1 MLSSEEAAN
10 LWQVYKSTK
19 SPGLKDQIILKYLP
33 LVRYVA
39 GRVAITLPPHVEL
52 DDLISYGVFG
62 LMEAVDRFL
71 PERGVK
77 FETYAVARIRGAI
90 LDGLRAFDWV
100 PVSVRQRTREVER
113 AFAAVERREG
123 RAATD
128 EEVREYLGLSEEEY
142 QQRLRETI
150 ATSLFSLDELWGKTD
165 DEKPS
170 LGEALADEAAVSP
183 EEHAEMEDVKRLLA
197 KAIDELPEKERL
209 VIALYY
215 YEGLTAKEI
224 ALTLRLSQ
232 SRISQLHS
240 KAVMRLRGKLSRVKT
255 SIL

>member
-1 MLSSEEAAN
+1 VASSEEAVN
-10 LWQVYKSTK
+10 LWQVYKSTQ
-19 SPGLKDQIILKYLP
+19 SPALKDQIILKYLP

-39 GRVAITLPPHVEL
+39 GRVAISLPPHVEL

-165 DEKPS
+165 EKPS

-183 EEHAEMEDVKRLLA
+183 EEYAEMEDVKRQLA

-240 KAVMRLRGKLSRVKT
+240 KAVMRLRGKLSRVKA